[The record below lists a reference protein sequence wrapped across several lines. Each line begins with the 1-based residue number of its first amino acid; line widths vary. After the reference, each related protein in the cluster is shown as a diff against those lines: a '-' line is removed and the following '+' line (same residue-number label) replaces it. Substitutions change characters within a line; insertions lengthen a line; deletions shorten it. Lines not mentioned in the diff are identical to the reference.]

1 MIIIIILILV
11 LLNQLEKHHYQIE
24 RLHSTCQMENQK
36 YIIQIEKYIHKLEE
50 KQNKTHSIEET
61 ERPVIEKHLF
71 MDLYNI

>member
-24 RLHSTCQMENQK
+24 RLHSTCQMEHQK
-36 YIIQIEKYIHKLEE
+36 YIVQIEKYIHKMEE
-50 KQNKTHSIEET
+50 NQTHTTET
-61 ERPVIEKHLF
+61 EHDILPVIEKHLF

>member
-36 YIIQIEKYIHKLEE
+36 YIVQIEKYIHKMEE
-50 KQNKTHSIEET
+50 RQNQTET
-61 ERPVIEKHLF
+61 EHDILPVIEKHLF